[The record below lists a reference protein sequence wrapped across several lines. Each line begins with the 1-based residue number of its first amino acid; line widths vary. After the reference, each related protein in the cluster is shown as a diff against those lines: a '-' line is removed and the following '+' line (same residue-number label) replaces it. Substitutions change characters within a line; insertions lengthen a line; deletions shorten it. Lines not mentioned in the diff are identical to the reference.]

1 VQTKKGDYN
10 VRQSNLYII
19 LYSAG
24 LTIFCGAILAFA
36 SISLK
41 DKQDANIALEQK
53 GNILATVTTLEENAN
68 VEALYARR
76 IRGFVIDYNGN
87 EVPNMEP
94 SKVVVASEY
103 KKKPEERVLPVYE
116 FINETDSS
124 KVEAVVLP
132 VFGYGLWNNI
142 WGFVALES
150 DFNTV
155 RGVKFAHAGE
165 TPGLGARIE
174 SDEIQVRY
182 KGKKLFEGDAVIS
195 IMMMKGEGNNYSDE
209 HHKVDGMSG
218 ATLTGKGVNNML
230 KDYFGCYAK
239 YLKKKSE
246 ALN

>member
-1 VQTKKGDYN
+1 M
-10 VRQSNLYII
+10 RQSNLYII

-41 DKQDANIALEQK
+41 DRQEANIALEQK
-53 GNILATVTTLEENAN
+53 SNILSTVTSIGEGAN
-68 VEALYARR
+68 VNEIYSKR
-76 IRGFVIDYNGN
+76 IKGFVIDYNGN
-87 EVPNMEP
+87 EVAGADP
-94 SKVVVASEY
+94 SKISVASEY

-116 FINETDSS
+116 FVNETDAN

-150 DFNTV
+150 DFNTL

-174 SDEIQVRY
+174 TDEIQLRY
-182 KGKKLFEGDAVIS
+182 KGKKIFDGDALMS
-195 IMMMKGEGNNYSDE
+195 IIMMKGEGNNYTDD

-218 ATLTGKGVNNML
+218 ATLTAKGVNNML
-230 KDYFGCYAK
+230 KDYFSCYEK
-239 YLKKKSE
+239 YLKKKNQVP
-246 ALN
+246 AI

>member
-1 VQTKKGDYN
+1 M
-10 VRQSNLYII
+10 RQSNTYII
-19 LYSAG
+19 VYSAI
-24 LTIFCGAILAFA
+24 LTVVCAGVLAFA

-41 DKQDANIALEQK
+41 DAQEANIALEQK
-53 GNILATVTTLEENAN
+53 GNILSTVTQIPNGAD
-68 VEALYARR
+68 VQALYAKR
-76 IRGFVIDYNGN
+76 IKGFVVDHNGN
-87 EVPNMEP
+87 VVPNADP
-94 SKVVVASEY
+94 SKVVVAAEY

-116 FINETDSS
+116 FLNDTDPS

-132 VFGYGLWNNI
+132 VYGYGLWNNI

-174 SDEIQVRY
+174 TEEIQKRY
-182 KGKKLFEGDAVIS
+182 IGKKVFDGSSTLVS
-195 IMMMKGEGNNYSDE
+195 IMMMKGEGQNYSDD

-230 KDYFGCYAK
+230 SDYFSCYK
-239 YLKKKSE
+239 TYLTKNKPNTAS
-246 ALN
+246 L

>member
-53 GNILATVTTLEENAN
+53 GNILATVTTLEETTN
-68 VEALYARR
+68 VEALYAKR

-87 EVPNMEP
+87 EIPDMEP
-94 SKVVVASEY
+94 SKIAVASEY
-103 KKKPEERVLPVYE
+103 KKKPEDRVLPVYE
-116 FINETDSS
+116 FVNETDST

-150 DFNTV
+150 DFNTL

-174 SDEIQVRY
+174 SEEIQVRY
-182 KGKKLFEGDAVIS
+182 KGKKVFENDALVS
-195 IMMMKGEGNNYSDE
+195 IIMMKGEGNNYSDN

-218 ATLTGKGVNNML
+218 ATLTAKGVNNMM
-230 KDYFGCYAK
+230 KDYFSCYAK
-239 YLKKKSE
+239 YLKKKTS

>member
-1 VQTKKGDYN
+1 

-53 GNILATVTTLEENAN
+53 GNILATVTTLEETTNIEQ
-68 VEALYARR
+68 VYAHR
-76 IRGFVIDYNGN
+76 IRGFVVDYNGN
-87 EVPNMEP
+87 EVSDMEP
-94 SKVVVASEY
+94 SKVAVASEY
-103 KKKPEERVLPVYE
+103 KKSPEDRVLPVYE
-116 FINETDSS
+116 FVSETDST

-150 DFNTV
+150 DFNTL

-165 TPGLGARIE
+165 TPGLGARIDT
-174 SDEIQVRY
+174 DEIQERY
-182 KGKKLFEGDAVIS
+182 KGKKVFENDVLMS
-195 IMMMKGEGNNYSDE
+195 IIMMKGEGNNYSDD

-218 ATLTGKGVNNML
+218 ATLTAKGVNNMM
-230 KDYFGCYAK
+230 KDYFSCYAK
-239 YLKKKSE
+239 YLEKKKS

>member
-53 GNILATVTTLEENAN
+53 GNILSTVTTLEESAN
-68 VEALYARR
+68 IEALYAKR

-87 EVPNMEP
+87 EIPNLEP
-94 SKVVVASEY
+94 SKVAVASEY

-116 FINETDSS
+116 FVSEEDSS

-150 DFNTV
+150 DFNTL

-174 SDEIQVRY
+174 SEEIQERY
-182 KGKKLFEGDAVIS
+182 KGKKVFENDVLMS
-195 IMMMKGEGNNYSDE
+195 IIMMKGEGNNYSDD

-218 ATLTGKGVNNML
+218 ATLTAKGVNNMM
-230 KDYFGCYAK
+230 KDYFGCYSK
-239 YLKKKSE
+239 YLNKKKT
-246 ALN
+246 AL

>member
-1 VQTKKGDYN
+1 M
-10 VRQSNLYII
+10 RQSNLYII

-24 LTIFCGAILAFA
+24 LTIFCGAVLAFA

-53 GNILATVTTLEENAN
+53 SNILATVTTLEETTPI
-68 VEALYARR
+68 EQLYAQR

-87 EVPNMEP
+87 EVAGEP
-94 SKVVVASEY
+94 SKIVVASEY

-116 FINETDSS
+116 FINEADST

-155 RGVKFAHAGE
+155 RGVKFAHTGE

-174 SDEIQVRY
+174 ADEIQSRY
-182 KGKKLFEGDAVIS
+182 KGKKIFENDALMS
-195 IMMMKGEGNNYSDE
+195 IVMMKGEGMYYAGNL
-209 HHKVDGMSG
+209 HKVDGMSG
-218 ATLTGKGVNNML
+218 ATLTAKGVNNML
-230 KDYFGCYAK
+230 KDYFSCYEK
-239 YLKKKSE
+239 YLKKKTS